1 MLKKLLVLLLASVVA
16 FPLATTMFAQGAPT
30 TEKMAKQARWE
41 GHVVRSNKDKST
53 REIQC
58 SQIDDYR
65 LKGGQPTHW
74 VRWTVIGVVV
84 IVGIIG
90 INVLIIIGRG
100 HF

>member
-53 REIQC
+53 LTVRKVGSSDERTVMY
-58 SQIDDYR
+58 DTR
-65 LKGGQPTHW
+65 PTGS
-74 VRWTVIGVVV
+74 VKSTAAKRSTT
-84 IVGIIG
+84 
-90 INVLIIIGRG
+90 LFRRSEGR
-100 HF
+100 